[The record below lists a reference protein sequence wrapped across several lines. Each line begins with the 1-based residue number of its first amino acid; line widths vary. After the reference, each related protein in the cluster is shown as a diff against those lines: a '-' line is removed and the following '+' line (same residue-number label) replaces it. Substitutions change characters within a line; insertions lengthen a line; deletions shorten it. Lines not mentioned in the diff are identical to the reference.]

1 MWLSVSHALRSNV
14 AVATIGF
21 DTTMEFDVGI
31 IGFDTTREFDD
42 ERFVSEF
49 IRGVFL
55 EG

>member
-14 AVATIGF
+14 AVALFGF
-21 DTTMEFDVGI
+21 DTTMGFDVGI
-31 IGFDTTREFDD
+31 IGFDATREFGDK
-42 ERFVSEF
+42 RFVSEF